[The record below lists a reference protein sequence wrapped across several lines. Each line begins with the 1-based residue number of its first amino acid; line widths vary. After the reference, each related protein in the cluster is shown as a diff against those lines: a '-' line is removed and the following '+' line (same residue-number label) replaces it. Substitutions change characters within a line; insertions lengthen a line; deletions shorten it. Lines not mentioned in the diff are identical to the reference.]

1 MKKYN
6 VAVVGATG
14 LVGRTILKVLEE
26 RNFPIDKLILL
37 ASGRSKGEEIT
48 YGGRK
53 EVVDEL
59 REDSF
64 ENDIDIAFFAAGGSI
79 SEKYAPI
86 AASKGVIV
94 IDNSSIFRMNDNV
107 PLVVPE
113 VNSEDI
119 FLNKGIIANPNCSTI
134 QCMLPLK
141 AIDKEYRIKRVVY
154 STYQSVSGSGLKGLK
169 DLEEEKVEFYPYG
182 IKGNVLPHIDVFLEN
197 GYTKEEMKMIEES
210 RKILHRNDLKVTA
223 TTVRVPVKFS
233 HSVSIN
239 IELEEEF
246 DLGAIRESL
255 SSYPG
260 IVVKDNPKK
269 NEYPMPIDTQGRDEV
284 YVGRIRRD
292 FSAEY
297 GLNIWVVA
305 DNIRKGAAT
314 NAVQIAQV
322 LISKED

>member
-94 IDNSSIFRMNDNV
+94 IDNSSVFRMNDNV

-119 FLNKGIIANPNCSTI
+119 FLNKGIISNPNCSTI

-141 AIDKEYRIKRVVY
+141 AIDKEYTIKRVVY

>member
-26 RNFPIDKLILL
+26 RNFPIDKLTLL

-53 EVVDEL
+53 EVVEEL

-292 FSAEY
+292 FSTKY